1 MRETLIRKAPRV
13 HGNTP
18 ITVKETILCSDRR
31 TIMKPVVRYAVWLS
45 ILLVLGMAC
54 YLDIID
60 AQEQGKGDQPTT
72 PGSQAGEIP
81 GQERMGGRGQ
91 MT

>member
-1 MRETLIRKAPRV
+1 MRETFIRKRAVFTEILPV
-13 HGNTP
+13 AA
-18 ITVKETILCSDRR
+18 KETKIYYSRR
-31 TIMKPVVRYAVWLS
+31 TIMKSVVRYAVWLS

-54 YLDIID
+54 DLDIID

-72 PGSQAGEIP
+72 PGSQAGEMP

>member
-1 MRETLIRKAPRV
+1 
-13 HGNTP
+13 
-18 ITVKETILCSDRR
+18 
-31 TIMKPVVRYAVWLS
+31 MKPVVRYAVWLS

-54 YLDIID
+54 YLDIMY

-72 PGSQAGEIP
+72 PGSQAGEMP